1 MYARPGGH
9 RQEAPENNPLWGEAY
24 DRDSA
29 IFVRRV
35 PVGLDSVDFVITVV
49 GALIVT
55 HVIEYKVLELGAEVG
70 GVANRRCLKV
80 SLGLLRDV
88 PDVAAIALLSYRITD
103 VAN

>member
-1 MYARPGGH
+1 
-9 RQEAPENNPLWGEAY
+9 
-24 DRDSA
+24 
-29 IFVRRV
+29 
-35 PVGLDSVDFVITVV
+35 
-49 GALIVT
+49 LIVT

-103 VAN
+103 VAKLVSFALWHSTRWDGVVKLGR